1 MANVIYPKFKEQAL
15 QGGVN
20 LASGNI
26 KAVLV
31 DLADY
36 TYSAAHEFLSDVA
49 AAGRVATS
57 ANLASK
63 TFTNGTFDS
72 ADPSFTA
79 ATGDQCE
86 ALILYIDTG
95 APSTSRLIAFIDG
108 RERLQ
113 VAAAASTGGTSITV
127 EDLPGAVASGVTLT
141 LVSGTG
147 PATIVTSGSAVLG
160 DRSVPVSALSGN
172 LSAGAI
178 YEYAVAGTGLP
189 VTPNGGDI
197 NVTVSAS
204 GWFTI

>member
-15 QGGVN
+15 QAGVN
-20 LASGNI
+20 LSSGNI

-95 APSTSRLIAFIDG
+95 TPGTSRLIAFIDG

-113 VAAAASTGGTSITV
+113 VAVAASTGGTSITV

-141 LVSGTG
+141 LISGTG
-147 PATIVTSGSAVLG
+147 PATIVTSSSAALG

-178 YEYAVAGTGLP
+178 YEYAVTGTGLP